1 MSSFMRKKGCK
12 GFIPLLR
19 VSFSL
24 LTKHTSKMKCIY
36 GLVIS
41 IPMGYPGSGEV
52 LCSIL
57 VAWFSPA
64 YKLRVSNPR
73 VVFQL
78 EHSSCWTKKGATKS
92 FEAFFSPRPRKIG
105 ALNGFPI
112 HPIDSGQ
119 TEILIGRRLTG
130 LKGVKKVSTSFPRF
144 ETNKFFEIEKKI
156 ESTLTSS
163 SSSSTST
170 SHLSPSSRDNE
181 LPDRLQLLLE
191 FSGKGFEIF
200 TQWLGS

>member
-1 MSSFMRKKGCK
+1 
-12 GFIPLLR
+12 
-19 VSFSL
+19 
-24 LTKHTSKMKCIY
+24 
-36 GLVIS
+36 
-41 IPMGYPGSGEV
+41 MGYPGSGEV

-57 VAWFSPA
+57 AASFSPA
-64 YKLRVSNPR
+64 YKLRVSNPK

-78 EHSSCWTKKGATKS
+78 AHSSCRRKKGGNKI
-92 FEAFFSPRPRKIG
+92 FWGIFSPRPRKIG

-112 HPIDSGQ
+112 HPIDSGW
-119 TEILIGRRLTG
+119 TEISIERRLTG

-163 SSSSTST
+163 SSSSSS

-200 TQWLGS
+200 TPD